1 MNYIY
6 TYIQHFF
13 PTPLSWVGPV
23 GKILVEA
30 FILKTYNFLQPLAI
44 YKLRA
49 PIIAV
54 VLFYLFFLLET
65 FILLLRILCLPLP
78 PLLPHSLLLL
88 YVCVCMYVYLYTH
101 NYKYIHMHSIIPMF
115 SE

>member
-1 MNYIY
+1 M
-6 TYIQHFF
+6 
-13 PTPLSWVGPV
+13 GPV

-54 VLFYLFFLLET
+54 VLFIFSLGDIYLVVENT
-65 FILLLRILCLPLP
+65 LPASP
-78 PLLPHSLLLL
+78 FSASSLSSLTLH
-88 YVCVCMYVYLYTH
+88 VCMYVCVL
-101 NYKYIHMHSIIPMF
+101 IHTQL
-115 SE
+115 